1 MKHQLFT
8 CKYNRPNLSIFPHTR
23 IVLTNKRGERLC
35 YAIFRGIRM
44 GKFTIDS
51 ITKPIKLSATAF
63 CNIMFLQKCF
73 YFSSFLVLCCTTREL
88 GSRKFIFTNNYVFIW
103 SGVCKLVNL
112 PASFIKKRIESTLK
126 SGLYQVKSLLTKK
139 GDHYKGFRH
148 V

>member
-1 MKHQLFT
+1 
-8 CKYNRPNLSIFPHTR
+8 
-23 IVLTNKRGERLC
+23 
-35 YAIFRGIRM
+35 M

-51 ITKPIKLSATAF
+51 IIKPIKLSAAAF

-112 PASFIKKRIESTLK
+112 PASFINKRIESTLK
-126 SGLYQVKSLLTKK
+126 SGLNQVKPLLTKK
-139 GDHYKGFRH
+139 GDHYKDFRH